1 MSVEQR
7 IPPWLVGPAGIVSLF
22 VGLVSIVLGY
32 IFTVIGVTLLFDLN
46 GIQGIS
52 RTEAVTVIATG
63 VVLVGVAYLGYRG
76 FMRFAT

>member
-7 IPPWLVGPAGIVSLF
+7 VPAWLVGPAGVASLF

-32 IFTVIGVTLLFDLN
+32 IFTVIGVTLFFGLN
-46 GIQGIS
+46 GIQGITQS
-52 RTEAVTVIATG
+52 EAVVVIATG

-76 FMRFAT
+76 FMRFAA